1 MSIISQIYQPAGDPI
16 LAAAQSTAWPGARR
30 APLRGRPHGR
40 GCRGDSRCGDSG
52 CVCAGSA
59 GRGGAQ
65 VLPGGQAE
73 AGQAPWMPKWM
84 GLRWER
90 FGKILEDGNED
101 FGRFLFGDMEYQKR
115 MELQK
120 IGKWRGYCNLI
131 K

>member
-1 MSIISQIYQPAGDPI
+1 
-16 LAAAQSTAWPGARR
+16 
-30 APLRGRPHGR
+30 
-40 GCRGDSRCGDSG
+40 
-52 CVCAGSA
+52 
-59 GRGGAQ
+59 
-65 VLPGGQAE
+65 
-73 AGQAPWMPKWM
+73 M

>member
-1 MSIISQIYQPAGDPI
+1 M
-16 LAAAQSTAWPGARR
+16 
-30 APLRGRPHGR
+30 
-40 GCRGDSRCGDSG
+40 
-52 CVCAGSA
+52 
-59 GRGGAQ
+59 
-65 VLPGGQAE
+65 LPGGQAE